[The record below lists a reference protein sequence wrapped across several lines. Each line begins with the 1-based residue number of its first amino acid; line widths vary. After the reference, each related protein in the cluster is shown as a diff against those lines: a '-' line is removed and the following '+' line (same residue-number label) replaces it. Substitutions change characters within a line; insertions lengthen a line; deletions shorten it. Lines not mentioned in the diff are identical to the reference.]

1 MRTTLIVPE
10 QIGSKEHLQAAL
22 LPYRHL
28 NPFPRHFARFKI
40 LMDPM
45 FPRLAD
51 FVRPGWKMIDVG
63 CGYGVPAA
71 WLLAIYP
78 DLKFL
83 ACEPNGERARVTS
96 RVLADRGRVVQCSAM
111 DLPLENEK
119 ADAVLCLDMLHY
131 LSDQELGEFLV
142 RIRSVLSLEGKLI
155 IRVTIPKPG
164 FHFFRSVEWMKLRV
178 KGIPYYFR
186 GTGEL
191 SRIMEQKG
199 FHLDLVELSA
209 PKREEIWF
217 ILSASFGD

>member
-1 MRTTLIVPE
+1 MKTQLIIPE
-10 QIGSKEHLQAAL
+10 QVGSKEHLRRAL
-22 LPYRHL
+22 LLYQNL
-28 NPFPRHFARFKI
+28 EPFPRHFARFKI
-40 LMDPM
+40 LLDPM

-51 FVRPGWKMIDVG
+51 FVKPGWKVIDVG

-83 ACEPNGERARVTS
+83 ACEPDKARARVATQ
-96 RVLADRGRVVQCSAM
+96 VLGDKGRVMPCGAI

-142 RIRSVLSLEGKLI
+142 RIRSVLLLEGKLI
-155 IRVTIPKPG
+155 IRATIPKPG
-164 FHFFRSVEWMKLRV
+164 FHFLRSIEWMKLRV
-178 KGIPYYFR
+178 KGIPYYYR

-217 ILSASFGD
+217 ILSASFAD

>member
-1 MRTTLIVPE
+1 MKTILMIPE
-10 QIGSKEHLQAAL
+10 QVGSKEHLRSAL
-22 LPYRHL
+22 RPYKHL
-28 NPFPRHFARFKI
+28 KPYPRRFARFKI

-51 FVRPGWKMIDVG
+51 FVRPGWKVIDVG
-63 CGYGVPAA
+63 CGYGIAAA

-78 DLKFL
+78 DLEFL
-83 ACEPNGERARVTS
+83 SCEPDKARAAVAAQVLGHKG
-96 RVLADRGRVVQCSAM
+96 RVLPCGAM

-164 FHFFRSVEWMKLRV
+164 FHFFRSVEWMKLKV
-178 KGIPYYFR
+178 KGIPYYCR

-191 SRIMEQKG
+191 SRIIEQKG

-209 PKREEIWF
+209 PKREEVWF